1 MLLTFGP
8 ETIFGKLK
16 QDAPITPQL
25 PVKVEQTKP
34 LETEVKENGS
44 IKYAA
49 SKIIPSVVGII
60 TTKTQTNYFQKTKN
74 VQSVGSGI
82 IANKEGYIITNNHV
96 AGYNSKNILVLLA
109 DGREVSGKIIWTDPI
124 LDLSVIKI
132 DADNLTPAVLGDSK
146 LVSIGDEAIA
156 VGNPLGLRFQRTV
169 TAGIISAVN
178 RTILM
183 QEGYFMEDLI
193 QTDAS
198 INPGNSGGP
207 LVNSK
212 GEVIGI
218 NTVKVSTAEGIGFA
232 VPVNIIKPVLK
243 SIEDKGYFITPTLG
257 IKGFDREIA
266 SYYGYNV
273 ERGVYVFDV
282 TPFGPAD
289 RANIKEGDIILSING
304 YSINSMLDLKEII
317 YSAGAENIVKVEL
330 KTPIGDRTVN
340 VTLGKASS

>member
-1 MLLTFGP
+1 M
-8 ETIFGKLK
+8 
-16 QDAPITPQL
+16 
-25 PVKVEQTKP
+25 
-34 LETEVKENGS
+34 
-44 IKYAA
+44 
-49 SKIIPSVVGII
+49 
-60 TTKTQTNYFQKTKN
+60 
-74 VQSVGSGI
+74 
-82 IANKEGYIITNNHV
+82 
-96 AGYNSKNILVLLA
+96 LLA